1 MKKIIYIALITIF
14 MSSCAEKVYLFNAKI
29 TSTDIN
35 GTKKYGPKNTA
46 SISKLISD
54 PILVK
59 PDYDKLGRLI
69 SSNALR
75 SDNGFFDFIYR
86 NQYYPQL
93 DDLYMRFLK
102 EVSIPNKLNS
112 EDEKVKKFKI
122 EFASAETN
130 KSKKEVLFKDEFKT
144 IRIELEK
151 STFREIPN
159 SIKQNQKIESILKSG
174 LEANIKSVLKENN
187 IELTG
192 DLNAKFENIV
202 KSNVS
207 IIGKY
212 VDIEFVK
219 EFSDDLVDLLSQ
231 LKSQPPTEDNRFI
244 RNYKNMYLGNNDF
257 IAVGY
262 SILQFE
268 INYDTSKITKAEI
281 KAILDGVATIDEG
294 QRTDLT
300 AKVFSNFSFTRDFTG
315 ESKSKK
321 SYLVRYA
328 YNRTIN
334 NLND

>member
-1 MKKIIYIALITIF
+1 MKKIIYIAFLAII
-14 MSSCAEKVYLFNAKI
+14 MSSCAEKIYLFDAKI
-29 TSTDIN
+29 SSTDIN
-35 GTKKYGPKNTA
+35 GTNKFGPKNTA

-54 PILVK
+54 PILVE
-59 PDYDKLGRLI
+59 PEYDKLGRLI
-69 SSNALR
+69 SSNTIL

-86 NQYYPQL
+86 NEYYPKL

-112 EDEKVKKFKI
+112 GDEQVKKFKL
-122 EFASAETN
+122 EFASAETY
-130 KSKKEVLFKDEFKT
+130 KAKKEVLFKDEFKN

-151 STFREIPN
+151 STYREIPN
-159 SIKQNQKIESILKSG
+159 TIKQNQKIESILKSG
-174 LEANIKSVLKENN
+174 LEANIKSVLEEKN
-187 IELTG
+187 IELTA
-192 DLNAKFENIV
+192 DLKAKFENIV
-202 KSNVS
+202 KSNVD
-207 IIGKY
+207 IKGKY
-212 VDIEFVK
+212 IDIEFVK
-219 EFSDDLVDLLSQ
+219 EFSDDLVDLLSE

-257 IAVGY
+257 VAVGY

-268 INYDTSKITKAEI
+268 IIYNTSKITKAEI
-281 KAILDGVATIDEG
+281 DAILDGVATLDEG
-294 QRTDLT
+294 QRTNLT